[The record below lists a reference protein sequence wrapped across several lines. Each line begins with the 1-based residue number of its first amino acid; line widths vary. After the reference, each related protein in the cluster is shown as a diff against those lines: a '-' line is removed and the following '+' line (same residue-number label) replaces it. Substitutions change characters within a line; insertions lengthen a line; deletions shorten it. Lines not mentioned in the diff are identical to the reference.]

1 MPKGLGRRTAIAGG
15 AALATA
21 SLIRPRGAYAAK
33 ALTVVLE
40 SEVTILDP
48 HVITATITRT
58 FGLHVFDMLF
68 AMNEKGEIKPQMVE
82 GYDSSPDKLIWT
94 FGLRDGLKWHDGN
107 AVTAEDCVASLKRW
121 SMRDPLGKMLM
132 ADTASLEAADHKT
145 IKLVLKQPFPL
156 LLEILGKPNAPLPV
170 MMPARLAATPA
181 DQRIGDPIGSGP
193 FRFVKDQWRPGSA
206 MVLERNAAYVARK
219 EAPDFLAGGKNVKI
233 DQLVLRVMPDSSTG
247 ANALMAGEIDYMQY
261 LPFDMLPLLEKD
273 KKVRL
278 MGLGGIHQFQGNF
291 RLNHAF
297 PPFDNPAVR
306 KVMWKLVD
314 QDATLTAIGVPEA
327 YRSKSCPSFWMCG
340 TPLSTDAGAGAAKFD
355 LAAAKAELKASGYNG
370 EPVIILEVAGSIS
383 QTASRVVVQNMRDA
397 GFTVEQQPRDWPT
410 VLARRAKKDG
420 WSMFPVYSNGTD
432 MYSPLTHFYV
442 AATCN
447 DFPGWSCDDR
457 IPDLLKAFA
466 RAATLDE
473 RRKIAAEIQA
483 ISYELVPSLMWG
495 QFTIPA
501 GYRTDLKGL
510 IQSSYPMFW
519 EVAR

>member
-181 DQRIGDPIGSGP
+181 DQRIGDPVGSGP

-233 DQLVLRVMPDSSTG
+233 DQLVLRVMPDPSTG

-261 LPFDMLPLLEKD
+261 LPFDILPLLEKD
-273 KKVRL
+273 KGVRL

-355 LAAAKAELKASGYNG
+355 LVAAKAELKASGYKG
-370 EPVIILEVAGSIS
+370 EPVVILEVAGSIS
-383 QTASRVVVQNMRDA
+383 QTASRVLVQNMKDV
-397 GFTVEQQPRDWPT
+397 GFVVEQQPRDWPT

-447 DFPGWSCDDR
+447 DFPGWSCDNR

-519 EVAR
+519 EVDR